1 MPEVDIN
8 YLAVLVATVVAFAL
22 GALWYSPVLFGKS
35 WLAAIGKTE
44 EEIKAE
50 MENQSMP
57 LIYGLTFVAWLV
69 TAFVLAHFVDYM
81 VATSLMD
88 GLETGF
94 WTWLGFAVTYEVIH
108 GLFEARPPRLL
119 MINSGYHLVSLL
131 IMGGVLAAWA

>member
-8 YLAVLVATVVAFAL
+8 YLAVLVVTAVAFGL
-22 GALWYSPVLFGKS
+22 GALWFSPVLFGKS
-35 WLAAIGKTE
+35 WMEAIGKTE

-69 TAFVLAHFVDYM
+69 TAFVLAHFVDYAA
-81 VATSLMD
+81 ATSLMD
-88 GLETGF
+88 GLQTGF

-108 GLFEARPPRLL
+108 GLFEARPPRLM